1 MEYPAEQFKTSRKQL
16 IELFT
21 AGLNTKSFPDQ
32 NTALV
37 DQYFQDSLQE
47 SPIRRTLQQQGIPF
61 AYVAMGGYGR
71 RELCLHSDIDIL
83 LLFGKKVPG
92 QAKTM
97 MQEIFF
103 PLWDLGLDLGYGT
116 RTIGECLSIA
126 RKDFEV
132 LTSLLDA
139 RFISGEY
146 RLYLDLIEK
155 LYKKVLSKSA
165 RALRLWLDELDKKRL
180 DTFGDSSYLLEP
192 DLKDGIGGLRDYH
205 HMLWLA
211 KMFRGFR
218 ETHDHVFQ
226 AVLSYQEY
234 QDLRQHVS
242 FLLNIRNHLHLL
254 SHRRNDRLTFE
265 YQTEIAQ
272 RLGMRDLKKSLA
284 VEQFN
289 SLVHAT
295 MSALKSLS
303 RSFATSF
310 PLPIKTRPQTKQIRH
325 ILPGLTFNSGELSF
339 DAVSTILKDPSLLMT
354 IFESSSHF
362 GYPLSLEARRQV
374 RDFLYLVDDSFR
386 KSKKIVDSFE
396 MIVTQSSY
404 TFETLSHMTDV
415 GLLDNF
421 IPEFGRIRNR
431 VEFDSYHIY
440 PVGIHSLYTVKFL
453 KELSKKDDPLFHDL
467 FIEMSHPERLLWAG
481 LFHDIGKH
489 KGNHARA
496 GAALTDT
503 ILKRFG
509 YDKEKRNDICF
520 LVRNH
525 LLLAETATRRDLN
538 DEKVIVQCARIV
550 ESAERLKMLYLLT
563 WADSRATGPKAWND
577 WIANLIRDLVFKIL
591 HILERGEL
599 ATRRASRKVDH
610 IIAEVRKDIAETVQE
625 DNLEA
630 SFERMPPRYLLNT
643 APQEIVRHLDM
654 VNSLTA
660 RILTRE
666 TNFGGN
672 AGKEGFILETRKDV
686 AGNCWEITIVAKDRP
701 GLFAKIVG
709 VLALNAINILSA
721 DIYTWRDET
730 AVDVLRT
737 TNPLDDLFVQE
748 KWDKV
753 REDLSNVLIGKLSL
767 ESFIGNKEAHLHS
780 AHFKKFLRLPDVVV
794 DNESSDFFT
803 IIEVYAYDHEGLLY
817 RIARTLFDLG
827 LDIHSARIAT
837 KVDQVVDVFYVRD
850 LDGQKVEDDG
860 GVKKIKR
867 VLRQQLKQL

>member
-16 IELFT
+16 IELVT
-21 AGLNTKSFPDQ
+21 AGLNTKSFPDE

-126 RKDFEV
+126 RKNFEV

-205 HMLWLA
+205 HMLWLG

-218 ETHDHVFQ
+218 ETHEHVFQ

-234 QDLRQHVS
+234 QDLRKHVS

-284 VEQFN
+284 VDQFN

-310 PLPIKTRPQTKQIRH
+310 PLPIKTSPQTKQIHH
-325 ILPGLTFNSGELSF
+325 ILPGLTF
-339 DAVSTILKDPSLLMT
+339 K
-354 IFESSSHF
+354 
-362 GYPLSLEARRQV
+362 
-374 RDFLYLVDDSFR
+374 
-386 KSKKIVDSFE
+386 
-396 MIVTQSSY
+396 
-404 TFETLSHMTDV
+404 
-415 GLLDNF
+415 
-421 IPEFGRIRNR
+421 
-431 VEFDSYHIY
+431 
-440 PVGIHSLYTVKFL
+440 
-453 KELSKKDDPLFHDL
+453 
-467 FIEMSHPERLLWAG
+467 
-481 LFHDIGKH
+481 
-489 KGNHARA
+489 
-496 GAALTDT
+496 
-503 ILKRFG
+503 
-509 YDKEKRNDICF
+509 
-520 LVRNH
+520 
-525 LLLAETATRRDLN
+525 
-538 DEKVIVQCARIV
+538 
-550 ESAERLKMLYLLT
+550 
-563 WADSRATGPKAWND
+563 
-577 WIANLIRDLVFKIL
+577 
-591 HILERGEL
+591 
-599 ATRRASRKVDH
+599 
-610 IIAEVRKDIAETVQE
+610 
-625 DNLEA
+625 
-630 SFERMPPRYLLNT
+630 
-643 APQEIVRHLDM
+643 
-654 VNSLTA
+654 
-660 RILTRE
+660 
-666 TNFGGN
+666 
-672 AGKEGFILETRKDV
+672 
-686 AGNCWEITIVAKDRP
+686 
-701 GLFAKIVG
+701 
-709 VLALNAINILSA
+709 
-721 DIYTWRDET
+721 
-730 AVDVLRT
+730 
-737 TNPLDDLFVQE
+737 
-748 KWDKV
+748 
-753 REDLSNVLIGKLSL
+753 
-767 ESFIGNKEAHLHS
+767 
-780 AHFKKFLRLPDVVV
+780 
-794 DNESSDFFT
+794 
-803 IIEVYAYDHEGLLY
+803 
-817 RIARTLFDLG
+817 
-827 LDIHSARIAT
+827 
-837 KVDQVVDVFYVRD
+837 
-850 LDGQKVEDDG
+850 
-860 GVKKIKR
+860 
-867 VLRQQLKQL
+867 